1 MLTLPMKIF
10 CQVTSNNSGIKQ
22 SEKDSYSSCQADCLS
37 PMLSTDKA
45 CRGNLLI
52 LTFMFTVQKEDI
64 YVVPGKELVVLK
76 ASIRMFE
83 NECGKLGQQPY
94 APFCK

>member
-1 MLTLPMKIF
+1 MLTLPNYEDF
-10 CQVTSNNSGIKQ
+10 LSSNNSGIKQ

-64 YVVPGKELVVLK
+64 YVGSARKRTSCPQGFNKDV
-76 ASIRMFE
+76 
-83 NECGKLGQQPY
+83 
-94 APFCK
+94 